1 MWCMCTGDMDDEGSS
16 SEEDTRRDKKKP
28 KGEMCGLVSF
38 NHLCLECN
46 FLQSWN
52 ATSYKVWQ
60 IKRCDL
66 LLMAYLDADDSHKP
80 LCFLLLFF
88 AVLVQMQQQR
98 L

>member
-1 MWCMCTGDMDDEGSS
+1 MRAALQRRTRGV
-16 SEEDTRRDKKKP
+16 TRRSP
-28 KGEMCGLVSF
+28 KVRCVA
-38 NHLCLECN
+38 LCLSIICV
-46 FLQSWN
+46 WN

-60 IKRCDL
+60 IKRCNL